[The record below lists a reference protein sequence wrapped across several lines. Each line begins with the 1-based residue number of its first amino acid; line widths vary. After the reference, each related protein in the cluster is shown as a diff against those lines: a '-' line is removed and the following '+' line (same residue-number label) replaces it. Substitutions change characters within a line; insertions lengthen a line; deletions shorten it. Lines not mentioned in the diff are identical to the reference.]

1 MSLQPDVTKLDN
13 GLRIVTDIIPHVET
27 VTVGVWTDV
36 GSRHERPDQN
46 GLSHML
52 EHMAFKGTVKRTA
65 REIAEV
71 VENVGGYLNAY
82 TSREHTTYY
91 ARLLKDDLPLGLNV
105 LADILQNS
113 TFETKELE
121 RERGVIIQE
130 IGQSNDTPDD
140 IVFDYFQQAAY
151 PGQAV
156 GRPILGTAGLV
167 NSFSRDDLASY
178 MSDHYK
184 AEQMVVVAS
193 GNFDRDS
200 FIAQVGAEFSDLG
213 HAREVKGE
221 NATYLGGVQ
230 QENRDLEQV
239 NLLIGFEGVS
249 FDDPDY
255 YAAQIMSMI
264 LGGGMSSRLFQEI
277 RERRGLVYSI
287 YSFMQSYVDGG
298 SFAIHAGTG
307 EAQVAELIP
316 VVAEEM
322 NKLALS
328 VSMTEITRAR
338 AQMKAGLMMSLESTT
353 SRMEQLGRQM
363 MIFGRP
369 VPHSEIMEKINQV
382 DDVAIMRYMDRM
394 LSGGKLSL
402 AAVGPLGSL
411 EDYDKVAARF

>member
-1 MSLQPDVTKLDN
+1 MKGEVTTLGN
-13 GLRIVTDIIPHVET
+13 GLRVVTDFIPHVET

-52 EHMAFKGTVKRTA
+52 EHMAFKGTRKRSA
-65 REIAEV
+65 RDIAEV
-71 VENVGGYLNAY
+71 VEDVGGYLNAY

-91 ARLLKDDLPLGLNV
+91 ARVLKDDVALGLNV

-113 TFETKELE
+113 VFEATELE

-151 PGQAV
+151 PGQSI
-156 GRPILGTAGLV
+156 GRPILGTVDLV
-167 NSFSRDDLASY
+167 NSFSRDALAGY

-193 GNFDRDS
+193 GNFDSDS
-200 FIAQVGAEFSDLG
+200 FIARVAQEFSNLG
-213 HAREVKGE
+213 HAREMTVE
-221 NATYLGGVQ
+221 NAIYQGGVQ
-230 QENRDLEQV
+230 QDSRDLEQV
-239 NLLIGFEGVS
+239 NLLIGFEGIS
-249 FDDPDY
+249 FEDPDF
-255 YAAQIMSMI
+255 YAAQIMAMI

-277 RERRGLVYSI
+277 REKRGLVYSI

-307 EAQVAELIP
+307 AAQVQDLIP
-316 VVAEEM
+316 VVVEEM
-322 NKLALS
+322 QKLSQS
-328 VSMTEITRAR
+328 VSMAEVMRAR
-338 AQMKAGLMMSLESTT
+338 AQMQAGLMMSLESTT

-363 MIFGRP
+363 MLFGRP
-369 VPHSEIMEKINQV
+369 IPHSEIMEKIDQV

-394 LSGGKLSL
+394 LTGSKLSL
-402 AAVGPLGSL
+402 AAVGPLSHL
-411 EDYDKVAARF
+411 EDYDKIAARF

>member
-1 MSLQPDVTKLDN
+1 MKGEVTTLAG
-13 GLRIVTDIIPHVET
+13 GLRIVTDFIPHVET
-27 VTVGVWTDV
+27 VTVGIWTDV
-36 GSRHERPDQN
+36 GSRHERPEQN

-52 EHMAFKGTVKRTA
+52 EHMAFKGTKERSA
-65 REIAEV
+65 RDIAEV
-71 VENVGGYLNAY
+71 IENVGGYLNAY

-113 TFETKELE
+113 TFEPKELE

-140 IVFDYFQQAAY
+140 IVFDYFQEAAF
-151 PGQAV
+151 PTQSL
-156 GRPILGTAGLV
+156 GRPILGTSDLV
-167 NSFSRDDLASY
+167 NSFSRDNLASY

-193 GNFDRDS
+193 GNLDRDS
-200 FIAQVGAEFSDLG
+200 FVKQVEQEFSDLSN
-213 HAREVKGE
+213 ARDIKSEA
-221 NATYLGGVQ
+221 ATYHGGVQ
-230 QENRDLEQV
+230 TQDRDLEQV
-239 NLLIGFEGVS
+239 NLLIGFEGIA

-255 YAAQIMSMI
+255 YAAQIMSSV

-277 RERRGLVYSI
+277 REKRGLVYSI

-307 EAQVAELIP
+307 PEQVAELVP
-316 VVAEEM
+316 VVAAEM
-322 NKLALS
+322 HKLS
-328 VSMTEITRAR
+328 QSITMDEITRAR
-338 AQMKAGLMMSLESTT
+338 TQMRAGLMMSLESTT

-369 VPHSEIMEKINQV
+369 IPHSEIMEKINQV
-382 DDVAIMRYMDRM
+382 DETAVMRYMDRM
-394 LSGGKLSL
+394 LSGNKLSL
-402 AAVGPLGSL
+402 AAVGPLGHL